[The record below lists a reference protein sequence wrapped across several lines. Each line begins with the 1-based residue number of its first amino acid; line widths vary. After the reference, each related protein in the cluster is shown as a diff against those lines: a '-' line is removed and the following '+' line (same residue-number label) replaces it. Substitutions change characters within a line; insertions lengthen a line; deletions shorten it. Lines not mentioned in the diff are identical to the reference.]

1 MIFMNTTWSP
11 KPSRWLPKIPV
22 DRIREI
28 QKKRIGVDPPLDP
41 HPDFKVRVWRN
52 SEEFY
57 AAFAMDMTK
66 RIIESFLEKRDFWMI
81 APTGP
86 VPQWRILANN
96 LNAVSEVLDGF
107 NLRHVHIVMM
117 DEYSDP
123 EGRTP
128 TVDDPRSFQY
138 TIYTNFW
145 SRLKEEIRMPWKDI
159 LFPTYELVDKIPDI
173 IIDGGGVIDVV
184 YGGIGWGLHFAF
196 VDREAFTSKRWA
208 NGDLDKWKRIRMLK
222 AIELD
227 ASTIY
232 QNALHSFGSNQ
243 WGVPSHANTVG
254 PALILG
260 DDEIKVK
267 YRSFWCDGVC
277 GPDMNWQSMAIHVA
291 LYLEPNPELPATF
304 LKTLPGEV
312 NVLHP
317 LEEPIRVEIR

>member
-1 MIFMNTTWSP
+1 MSSRWNP
-11 KPSRWLPKIPV
+11 QPSRWLPKIPLEK
-22 DRIREI
+22 IYEI
-28 QKKRIGVDPPLDP
+28 QRKQIGVDPPLNP
-41 HPDFKVRVWRN
+41 HPDFKVKVWDN
-52 SEEFY
+52 SSEFY

-66 RIIESFLEKRDFWMI
+66 RILNASLEKRDLWII

-96 LNAVSEVLDGF
+96 LNMLSELYEGF
-107 NLRHVHIVMM
+107 NLKHVHIIMM

-128 TVDDPRSFQY
+128 TVNDVGSFQH

-145 SRLKEEIRMPWKDI
+145 SRLKEEIRMPWEDI
-159 LFPTYELVDKIPDI
+159 LFPTYELVDKIPEKI
-173 IIDGGGVIDVV
+173 IEGGGVIDVV

-196 VDREAFTSKRWA
+196 VDREAFTSSRWA
-208 NGDLDKWKRIRMLK
+208 DKDLNRWRKIRMLK

-243 WGVPSHANTVG
+243 WGVPSHANTIG
-254 PALILG
+254 PALVLG
-260 DDEIKVK
+260 DEEIEVK

-304 LKTLPGEV
+304 LKTLPGEI
-312 NVLHP
+312 NVLSP
-317 LEEPIRVEIR
+317 LDKPIEIKVR